1 MDWIGGG
8 VDGVNEVVEI
18 RNVEVFTPWID
29 ISWYVERMVRLC

>member
-1 MDWIGGG
+1 MDWICGG

-29 ISWYVERMVRLC
+29 ISGYVECMVSLC